1 MAETRNDTEK
11 RPRIGLVH
19 ALRASIAPTEA
30 AFLEIWPE
38 AEPVSLYDQWLYTH
52 FTKARAMTPELFLR
66 IEALLRFTAD
76 TGAEAVLFTGSLFAE
91 PVAVARTKLGIPVL
105 TAYEAMIEEAFS
117 VAPRPRLALLA
128 TSSNTL
134 ELMTADIQA
143 YALAQELDY
152 ELDARHVVGARDAL
166 RRGDQEAHDEL
177 VARAASGM
185 EACDALLLAQF
196 SMAPVAKRIRNAPG
210 RRLFTSPGC
219 AVAKLKK
226 LLSYSVPKK
235 DA

>member
-1 MAETRNDTEK
+1 MAEPRKDTEN

-19 ALRASIAPTEA
+19 ALQASIAPTEA
-30 AFLEIWPE
+30 AFLEIWPQ
-38 AEPVSLYDQWLYTH
+38 AEPVSLYDQWLYTD
-52 FTKARAMTPELFLR
+52 FNNARAMTAELFRR

-76 TGAEAVLFTGSLFAE
+76 TGAEAILFTGSLFGE
-91 PVAVARTKLGIPVL
+91 PVAAARTKLDIPVV

-117 VAPRPRLALLA
+117 VAPRPRLGLLA
-128 TSSNTL
+128 TSIDTL

-143 YALAQELDY
+143 YSVAHDLDY
-152 ELDARHVVGARDAL
+152 EVDAHHVAGAREAL
-166 RRGDQEAHDEL
+166 RRGGQEQHDEL
-177 VARAASGM
+177 VAFAATRM

-196 SMAPVAKRIRNAPG
+196 SMAPVAKCIRSAPG
-210 RRLFTSPGC
+210 RRLLTSPGC

-226 LLSYSVPKK
+226 LLPQSVPKQ